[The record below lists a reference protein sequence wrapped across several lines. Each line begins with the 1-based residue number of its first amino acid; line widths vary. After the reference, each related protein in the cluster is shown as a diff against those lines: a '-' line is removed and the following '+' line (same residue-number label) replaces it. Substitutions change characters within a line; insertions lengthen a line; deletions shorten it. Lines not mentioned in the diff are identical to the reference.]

1 MQNPTPQPNQALAAR
16 LEAAR
21 RELLDLGLRNSLLNY
36 RSTGARS
43 IEVVD
48 ELPVQIFRLL
58 VREKKALTFLGDSA
72 KDRARAARNP
82 NQPSL
87 FESIPPLEQPA
98 AREPFRPDGAPANPE
113 STSAGP
119 GEAPVLAP
127 TPPPA
132 ADAATG
138 SQFRF
143 PQPGSNESEP
153 EKPLY
158 SFPQPGKA
166 SPELPTAFGQPLP
179 PQEEAPIMPGT
190 PASLESPSPDLDK
203 AELEKRYTDSK
214 LQTALATEDLQK
226 RLLKIFYDARASIE
240 DQGVN
245 ILYLALGMLEWYESD
260 SSEMVRKAPLLLI
273 PVEIVRS
280 NVKERFKLR
289 YTEEDLGHNLSLEN
303 KLKAEFGLNLPH
315 LPEPEELEIEPYFS
329 EVEEGVSGLKRW
341 RVDRRAISLGFFSFA
356 KQVLYKDLDLD
367 SWPDGQ
373 GPLQHPI
380 LNGLFMGGL
389 VEPANPIPEDAP
401 LDRYLAPADL
411 NLVMDADSSQVM
423 AVTDVR
429 QGRNLVIHGPPGTG
443 KSQTITNLI
452 AEALGQ
458 DKTVLFVAEKMAALE
473 VVKRRLDNLG
483 LGEACLE
490 LHSHKAKKKEVL
502 DELARTLNLARPTL
516 DSFEQELTLL
526 TTNRSRLNDFADA
539 MNTPVRES
547 RKTPFQ
553 IMGELIRLEREHA
566 RQSLPRLAF
575 DGTREWSW
583 AEYIRLK
590 AIIEELA
597 GLFRAIGSPRHHSF
611 WGSRRETLGVREP
624 QELADRL
631 KDALAAI
638 DRVRSGTGRVTTLL
652 NLPAPER
659 PWEFR
664 LSPLL
669 QAAPPL
675 YGLNLAAS
683 AWVEQTAAIQQ
694 LLQLGPQLNALYARY
709 QGQVRPEAYTT
720 NLSPVREAL
729 EKFGPK
735 FWRGFA
741 GPYKQAKATLASLLS
756 GPLPAET
763 AQLAL
768 VNDLI
773 QAQQL
778 RAEWDKRQGLGEF
791 LFRRDWQGLNSDWPK
806 LTAQATF
813 ATELHRRIA
822 AEEGPASLPAFLAS
836 QPNLTPLKQNLAE
849 MDQAIANHVRAIRQ
863 VLGLLELDETARF
876 GTAGPLLLQPYAEQL
891 KVLRDWQAHLTGWPE
906 IVSYN
911 DLVGRGEA
919 AGLKAYVQAA
929 DSWPEAGLYLEPT
942 FEKNWLEALLD
953 VAYRERKPLN
963 LFQRESHEQ
972 VINQFRRLDKQILV
986 HNRAKLTL
994 LNARKVSQ
1002 VWQTADKPWTVQL
1015 RVLKREMEKKTRHI
1029 AIRKLLKTAGPVIQ
1043 NIKPVFMMSPL
1054 SVAAYLTPG
1063 ELKFDLVIFD
1073 EASQVRPA
1081 DAFGAIL
1088 RGNQLVVAGDDRQ
1101 LPPTSFFERL
1111 TQDDTLAE
1119 DEDEYDEELAASN
1132 ASGDFESI
1140 LKLFKSVSKPR
1151 LLRWHYRSRHESLI
1165 AVSNSEFYENKLII
1179 FPSPDQGRLEYGLVY
1194 HHLPQAVYD
1203 RSKSRTNLLE
1213 ARTVAQAVMDHARQ
1227 RPDLTLGVGTF
1238 SMAQREAITEQLEM
1252 LRRADGSCEGFFTAH
1267 PDEPFFIKN
1276 LENIQGDERDV
1287 IYISLGYGRDS
1298 AGKVTL
1304 NFGPLTAKGGERRL
1318 NVLISRARQR
1328 CEVFTNLTEDDID
1341 LTRTE
1346 SEGVRALK
1354 TFLKYA
1360 RTGSLEAGPE
1370 ASGRP
1375 AGSPFEE
1382 EVRLALEAKGYRVA
1396 GQVGQA
1402 GFFIDLAVI
1411 DPDQPGRYLLG
1422 IECDGATYHSALSA
1436 RDRDRL
1442 RQQILEGLGWKIH
1455 RIWSTDWFHNPAR
1468 EIERVE
1474 AAIQAARTA
1483 PATG

>member
-1 MQNPTPQPNQALAAR
+1 MQNLTPLPNQALALR

-43 IEVVD
+43 VEVVD
-48 ELPVQIFRLL
+48 ELPVQIFRLM

-72 KDRARAARNP
+72 KDRARTARNP
-82 NQPSL
+82 NQPVL
-87 FESIPPLEQPA
+87 FEAAPPVE
-98 AREPFRPDGAPANPE
+98 REAFRPDVAQVTAE
-113 STSAGP
+113 SAGVTP
-119 GEAPVLAP
+119 GENES
-127 TPPPA
+127 
-132 ADAATG
+132 ATG
-138 SQFRF
+138 PSDPLYNF
-143 PQPGSNESEP
+143 PQPGSAEP

-158 SFPQPGKA
+158 SFPQPGETA
-166 SPELPTAFGQPLP
+166 ANPSLAFGQNLP
-179 PQEEAPIMPGT
+179 PQPLDSAETPVLPGSL
-190 PASLESPSPDLDK
+190 ASLESPPPDLDR

-214 LQTALATEDLQK
+214 LQTSLATDELQK
-226 RLLKIFYDARASIE
+226 RLLKIFYDARTSIE

-245 ILYLALGMLEWYESD
+245 ILYLALGMLEWYEAD
-260 SSEMVRKAPLLLI
+260 SSQQPHKAPLLLI

-289 YTEEDLGHNLSLEN
+289 YTEEELGHNLSLEN

-315 LPEPEELEIEPYFS
+315 LPEPEELEIEAYFK
-329 EVEEGVSGLKRW
+329 EVEEAVNGLKRW
-341 RVDRRAISLGFFSFA
+341 RVDNRAISLGFFSFA
-356 KQVLYKDLDLD
+356 KQVLYKDLDPE

-373 GPLQHPI
+373 GPLEHPI

-389 VEPANPIPEDAP
+389 TEPANPIPEDAP
-401 LDRYLAPADL
+401 LDKYLTPADL

-429 QGRNLVIHGPPGTG
+429 EGRNLVIQGPPGTG

-452 AEALGQ
+452 AEALGKE
-458 DKTVLFVAEKMAALE
+458 KTVLFVAEKMAALE

-502 DELARTLNLARPTL
+502 EELARTLTPARPTL
-516 DSFEQELTLL
+516 DSFDQELILL

-539 MNTPVRES
+539 MNTPIRES

-553 IMGELIRLEREHA
+553 VMGELIKLEREHA

-575 DGTREWSW
+575 DGSHDWSW
-583 AEYIRLK
+583 AEYVRLK
-590 AIIEELA
+590 AIVEELA
-597 GLFRAIGSPRHHSF
+597 GLFRAIGSPHHHSF

-624 QELADRL
+624 QELAERL
-631 KDALAAI
+631 KEAIAAI
-638 DRVRSGTGRVTTLL
+638 DRVKAITGRVTTLL
-652 NLPAPER
+652 NIPAPDH

-675 YGLNLAAS
+675 YGLNLAAT

-694 LLQLGPQLNALYARY
+694 LLQLAPQLNALYAKY
-709 QGQVRPEAYTT
+709 QGRVRPEAFSTDLTT
-720 NLSPVREAL
+720 VRDAL
-729 EKFGPK
+729 EKYGPK
-735 FWRGFA
+735 FWRNFA
-741 GPYKQAKATLASLLS
+741 GSYKQARATLANLLN

-763 AQLAL
+763 GQLAL
-768 VNDLI
+768 VKDLI
-773 QAQQL
+773 LVQQL
-778 RAEWDKRQGLGEF
+778 RAEWEKRQGLGEF
-791 LFRRDWQGLNSDWPK
+791 LYRHEWQGLNSDWPK
-806 LTAQATF
+806 LAAQAAF
-813 ATELHRRIA
+813 ATELHHRIA
-822 AEEGPASLPAFLAS
+822 REEGPVHLPAFLAV
-836 QPNLTPLKQNLAE
+836 QPNLNPLKQNLAE
-849 MDQAIANHVRAIRQ
+849 MDQAVANHIRSVRQ
-863 VLGLLELDETARF
+863 VIAMLQLDETERF
-876 GTAGPLLLQPYAEQL
+876 GKDGPLLLQPYAEQL
-891 KVLRDWQAHLTGWPE
+891 KTLRDWQAHLGSWPE

-929 DSWPEAGLYLEPT
+929 DSWPEAGLYLEPA

-986 HNRAKLTL
+986 HNRAKLAL
-994 LNARKVSQ
+994 LNSRKVSQ
-1002 VWQTADKPWTVQL
+1002 VWQSADKPWTVQL

-1063 ELKFDLVIFD
+1063 ELNFDLVIFD

-1101 LPPTSFFERL
+1101 LPPSSFFERL
-1111 TQDDTLAE
+1111 TQDDAL
-1119 DEDEYDEELAASN
+1119 DDDDDEYDEELASSN

-1179 FPSPDQGRLEYGLVY
+1179 FPSPDQARQEFGLVY
-1194 HHLPQAVYD
+1194 HHLPQATYD
-1203 RSKSRTNLLE
+1203 RSKSRTNLVE
-1213 ARTVAQAVMDHARQ
+1213 ARTVAQAVMEHART

-1252 LRRADGSCEGFFTAH
+1252 LRREDSSCENFFTAH
-1267 PDEPFFIKN
+1267 PEEPFFIKN

-1287 IYISLGYGRDS
+1287 IFISIGYGRDS

-1341 LTRTE
+1341 LSRTE
-1346 SEGVRALK
+1346 SAGVKSLK

-1360 RTGSLEAGPE
+1360 RTGDLQAGPE
-1370 ASGRP
+1370 ATGRP
-1375 AGSPFEE
+1375 ADSPFEE

-1396 GQVGQA
+1396 GQIGQA
-1402 GFFIDLAVI
+1402 GFFIDLAVV
-1411 DPDQPGRYLLG
+1411 DPARPGRYLLG

-1474 AAIQAARTA
+1474 TAIQAARTA
-1483 PATG
+1483 PAGD